1 MSELERVETG
11 LGEECGVFAIYD
23 PDGDCARTT
32 YYGLYALQH
41 RGQESCGI
49 AVNNNRDIT
58 HYKDMGLVNDVFN
71 DEILTKL
78 DGKMAVG
85 HVRYS
90 TTGESMRENAQP
102 LVLRYVKGNIAI
114 AHNGNLVNKDELAQ
128 ELSVTGA
135 IFQTTTDTEMIAY
148 TIAKERLNSKS
159 VEEAVEKT
167 INHLVGA
174 FSLIVM
180 SPQKL
185 IAARDPWGF
194 RPLCMGKKGDAI
206 VFASETCALDSVG
219 AEFVRDIEPG
229 EIVVVQDGKI
239 STIRTHVGKQ
249 PHTMCIFEYLYFAR
263 PDSII
268 EGQSAHDS
276 RMLAGK
282 YLAQEFPVEA
292 DVVIGVPDSGLSA
305 AMGYAKES
313 GIPYDIGFVKNKYI
327 GRTFI
332 SPGQDKRIDQVRI
345 KLSAIGESVKD
356 KRIVLIDDSI
366 VRGTTLQQQI
376 LRILSR
382 TNPKK
387 IVIASTAPQIRYPDC
402 YGIDMSEIGKFI
414 AFQAAIKLL
423 KEQGNAELI
432 KDVYR
437 LCCSQKDKPSR
448 EIKNYVKMIYEP
460 FTADKISE
468 KIAEL
473 VRPQNVAWNGE
484 LEIVFQSI
492 ENLHKAI
499 TTCTGD
505 WYFTGDYP
513 TPGGYAV
520 LNKAFIN
527 YYENREGRSY

>member
-1 MSELERVETG
+1 MNQNQMDFDIRGDEVR
-11 LGEECGVFAIYD
+11 EECGVFGIYD
-23 PDGDCARTT
+23 FDGNDVASTI
-32 YYGLYALQH
+32 YYGLFALQH

-332 SPGQDKRIDQVRI
+332 QPSQAMRENSVRI
-345 KLSAIGESVKD
+345 KLNVLKSTVDG
-356 KRIVLIDDSI
+356 KRVVMVDDSI
-366 VRGTTLQQQI
+366 VRGTTSKRIVSL
-376 LRILSR
+376 LRHFGATEVHVRS
-382 TNPKK
+382 
-387 IVIASTAPQIRYPDC
+387 SAPPFMFPC
-402 YGIDMSEIGKFI
+402 YFGTDVPSKDQLVACNYTMDGIK
-414 AFQAAIKLL
+414 
-423 KEQGNAELI
+423 ELI
-432 KDVYR
+432 G
-437 LCCSQKDKPSR
+437 
-448 EIKNYVKMIYEP
+448 
-460 FTADKISE
+460 ADSIGFLSVNSLE
-468 KIAEL
+468 KIIPNANC
-473 VRPQNVAWNGE
+473 QFCDGC
-484 LEIVFQSI
+484 FSG
-492 ENLHKAI
+492 K
-499 TTCTGD
+499 
-505 WYFTGDYP
+505 YP
-513 TPGGYAV
+513 V
-520 LNKAFIN
+520 DVD
-527 YYENREGRSY
+527 

>member
-1 MSELERVETG
+1 MTNTSNDSVKSCRFFVCFSHCLYR
-11 LGEECGVFAIYD
+11 C
-23 PDGDCARTT
+23 
-32 YYGLYALQH
+32 LYALQH

-239 STIRTHVGKQ
+239 STIRTHVGKK

-332 SPGQDKRIDQVRI
+332 QPSQAMRENSVRI
-345 KLSAIGESVKD
+345 KLNVLKSTVEG
-356 KRIVLIDDSI
+356 KRVVMVDDSI
-366 VRGTTLQQQI
+366 VRGTTSKRIVSL
-376 LRILSR
+376 LRHFGATEVHVRSSAPPFMFPCYFGTDVPSKDQLVACNYTMDGIKELIGADSIGFLSV
-382 TNPKK
+382 NSLKK
-387 IVIASTAPQIRYPDC
+387 IIPNANCQFCDGCFSGKYPV
-402 YGIDMSEIGKFI
+402 
-414 AFQAAIKLL
+414 
-423 KEQGNAELI
+423 
-432 KDVYR
+432 DV
-437 LCCSQKDKPSR
+437 D
-448 EIKNYVKMIYEP
+448 
-460 FTADKISE
+460 
-468 KIAEL
+468 
-473 VRPQNVAWNGE
+473 
-484 LEIVFQSI
+484 
-492 ENLHKAI
+492 
-499 TTCTGD
+499 
-505 WYFTGDYP
+505 
-513 TPGGYAV
+513 
-520 LNKAFIN
+520 
-527 YYENREGRSY
+527 